1 MAVIK
6 SPNQEYTGTSAGVTF
21 VNGVGNTDN
30 ENLIEW
36 FREHGYEVEID
47 AEVSTEEDPGEKK
60 IDDLEKTEEIG
71 KNEKEVEVEK
81 EVEDEK
87 EVEKAKKPKK

>member
-36 FREHGYEVEID
+36 FRERGYEVE
-47 AEVSTEEDPGEKK
+47 EDSE
-60 IDDLEKTEEIG
+60 
-71 KNEKEVEVEK
+71 
-81 EVEDEK
+81 
-87 EVEKAKKPKK
+87 EKAKKPNIVTGKQIGRAHV

>member
-6 SPNQEYTGTSAGVTF
+6 SPNQEYTGISAGVTF

-36 FREHGYEVEID
+36 FRDHGYGVEID
-47 AEVSTEEDPGEKK
+47 AEVSTEEDLEEKE
-60 IDDLEKTEEIG
+60 IDDMEKMEE
-71 KNEKEVEVEK
+71 KDEK
-81 EVEDEK
+81 DEK
-87 EVEKAKKPKK
+87 EIEKAKKPKK

>member
-30 ENLIEW
+30 ENLIKW
-36 FREHGYEVEID
+36 FRDRGYEVE
-47 AEVSTEEDPGEKK
+47 EDSE
-60 IDDLEKTEEIG
+60 
-71 KNEKEVEVEK
+71 
-81 EVEDEK
+81 
-87 EVEKAKKPKK
+87 EKAKKPKK

>member
-36 FREHGYEVEID
+36 FRERGYEVE
-47 AEVSTEEDPGEKK
+47 EDSE
-60 IDDLEKTEEIG
+60 
-71 KNEKEVEVEK
+71 
-81 EVEDEK
+81 
-87 EVEKAKKPKK
+87 EKAKKTKEVGAGYGVYGKH

>member
-6 SPNQEYTGTSAGVTF
+6 SPNQEYTGTSAGVYF
-21 VNGVGNTDN
+21 VKGVGNTDN

-36 FREHGYEVEID
+36 FRDRGYEVEID
-47 AEVSTEEDPGEKK
+47 AEVSTEEDSGEKK

-71 KNEKEVEVEK
+71 KNEKEVE
-81 EVEDEK
+81 DEK

>member
-36 FREHGYEVEID
+36 FRERGYEVEID
-47 AEVSTEEDPGEKK
+47 AEVSTEEDPGEKEVE
-60 IDDLEKTEEIG
+60 DLEKTEEIG
-71 KNEKEVEVEK
+71 KNEK

>member
-6 SPNQEYTGTSAGVTF
+6 SPNQEYTGTSAGVYF

-36 FREHGYEVEID
+36 FRDRDYEVEID
-47 AEVSTEEDPGEKK
+47 AEVSTEEDSGEKK
-60 IDDLEKTEEIG
+60 INDLEKTEEIG
-71 KNEKEVEVEK
+71 K
-81 EVEDEK
+81 DEK

>member
-36 FREHGYEVEID
+36 FRERGYEG
-47 AEVSTEEDPGEKK
+47 EED
-60 IDDLEKTEEIG
+60 TEDTE
-71 KNEKEVEVEK
+71 
-81 EVEDEK
+81 
-87 EVEKAKKPKK
+87 EKAKKPKK

>member
-36 FREHGYEVEID
+36 FRDHGYEVEID
-47 AEVSTEEDPGEKK
+47 AEVSTEEDSGEKK

-71 KNEKEVEVEK
+71 KNEKEVEE
-81 EVEDEK
+81 EK

>member
-6 SPNQEYTGTSAGVTF
+6 SPNQEYTGTSAGVAF
-21 VNGVGNTDN
+21 INGVGNTDN

-36 FREHGYEVEID
+36 FRDRGYEVEID
-47 AEVSTEEDPGEKK
+47 AEVTTEEDLEEKE
-60 IDDLEKTEEIG
+60 IDNLEKTEEIR
-71 KNEKEVEVEK
+71 K
-81 EVEDEK
+81 DEK

>member
-6 SPNQEYTGTSAGVTF
+6 SPNQEYTGISAGVTF

-36 FREHGYEVEID
+36 FRDHGYEVEED
-47 AEVSTEEDPGEKK
+47 TED
-60 IDDLEKTEEIG
+60 TE
-71 KNEKEVEVEK
+71 
-81 EVEDEK
+81 
-87 EVEKAKKPKK
+87 EKAKKPKK

>member
-6 SPNQEYTGTSAGVTF
+6 SPNQEYTGTSAGVYF

-36 FREHGYEVEID
+36 FRDRGYEVE
-47 AEVSTEEDPGEKK
+47 EDS
-60 IDDLEKTEEIG
+60 
-71 KNEKEVEVEK
+71 
-81 EVEDEK
+81 EDSE
-87 EVEKAKKPKK
+87 EKAKKPKK

>member
-6 SPNQEYTGTSAGVTF
+6 SPNQEYTGTSAGVYF

-36 FREHGYEVEID
+36 FRDRGYEVEIPEVEEETED
-47 AEVSTEEDPGEKK
+47 VLAEEETEDVLAE
-60 IDDLEKTEEIG
+60 EEIEEP
-71 KNEKEVEVEK
+71 N
-81 EVEDEK
+81 
-87 EVEKAKKPKK
+87 KKSNKSKK

>member
-6 SPNQEYTGTSAGVTF
+6 SPNQEYTGTSAGVAF
-21 VNGVGNTDN
+21 INGVGNTDN

-36 FREHGYEVEID
+36 FRDRGYEVEID
-47 AEVSTEEDPGEKK
+47 AEVTTEEDLEEKE
-60 IDDLEKTEEIG
+60 IDDLEKTGEIG
-71 KNEKEVEVEK
+71 K
-81 EVEDEK
+81 DEK

>member
-6 SPNQEYTGTSAGVTF
+6 SPNQEYTGISAGVTF

-36 FREHGYEVEID
+36 FRERSYEVEID
-47 AEVSTEEDPGEKK
+47 AEVSTEEDSGEKK
-60 IDDLEKTEEIG
+60 IDDLEKTEEVG
-71 KNEKEVEVEK
+71 K
-81 EVEDEK
+81 DEK

>member
-6 SPNQEYTGTSAGVTF
+6 SPNQEYTGTSAGVYF

-36 FREHGYEVEID
+36 FRDRGYEVEID
-47 AEVSTEEDPGEKK
+47 AEVSTEEDSGEKK

-71 KNEKEVEVEK
+71 KNEKEVE
-81 EVEDEK
+81 DEK

>member
-6 SPNQEYTGTSAGVTF
+6 SPNQEYTGTSAGVYF
-21 VNGVGNTDN
+21 VNGLGNTDN

-36 FREHGYEVEID
+36 FRDRGYEVEID
-47 AEVSTEEDPGEKK
+47 AEVSTEEDSGEKK
-60 IDDLEKTEEIG
+60 IDDSEKTEEIG
-71 KNEKEVEVEK
+71 
-81 EVEDEK
+81 EDEK

>member
-6 SPNQEYTGTSAGVTF
+6 SPNQEYTGTSAGVAF

-36 FREHGYEVEID
+36 FRDRGYGVEID
-47 AEVSTEEDPGEKK
+47 AEVSTEEDLEEKEIDDMEKMGEK
-60 IDDLEKTEEIG
+60 
-71 KNEKEVEVEK
+71 
-81 EVEDEK
+81 DEK
-87 EVEKAKKPKK
+87 EIEKAKKPKK

>member
-6 SPNQEYTGTSAGVTF
+6 SPNQEYTGTSAGVAF
-21 VNGVGNTDN
+21 INGVGNTDN

-36 FREHGYEVEID
+36 FRDRGYEVEID
-47 AEVSTEEDPGEKK
+47 AEEDLEEKE

-71 KNEKEVEVEK
+71 K
-81 EVEDEK
+81 DEK

>member
-6 SPNQEYTGTSAGVTF
+6 SPNQEYTGTSAGVAF
-21 VNGVGNTDN
+21 INGVGNTDN

-36 FREHGYEVEID
+36 FRDRGYEVEID
-47 AEVSTEEDPGEKK
+47 AEVTTEEDLEEKE
-60 IDDLEKTEEIG
+60 IDDLEKTGEIG
-71 KNEKEVEVEK
+71 KDEK
-81 EVEDEK
+81 EDEK

>member
-6 SPNQEYTGTSAGVTF
+6 SPNQEYTGTSAGVYF

-36 FREHGYEVEID
+36 FRERGYEVEED
-47 AEVSTEEDPGEKK
+47 KEDTE
-60 IDDLEKTEEIG
+60 
-71 KNEKEVEVEK
+71 
-81 EVEDEK
+81 
-87 EVEKAKKPKK
+87 EKAKKPKK

>member
-36 FREHGYEVEID
+36 FRDHGYEVEID
-47 AEVSTEEDPGEKK
+47 AEVSTEEDLEEKEIDDMEKMGEK
-60 IDDLEKTEEIG
+60 
-71 KNEKEVEVEK
+71 
-81 EVEDEK
+81 DEK
-87 EVEKAKKPKK
+87 EIEKAKKPKK

>member
-6 SPNQEYTGTSAGVTF
+6 SPNQEYTGTSAGVAF

-36 FREHGYEVEID
+36 FRDRGYEVEID
-47 AEVSTEEDPGEKK
+47 AEVTTEEDLEEKE

-71 KNEKEVEVEK
+71 K
-81 EVEDEK
+81 DEK

>member
-6 SPNQEYTGTSAGVTF
+6 SPNQEYTGTSAGVYF

-30 ENLIEW
+30 ENLIDW
-36 FREHGYEVEID
+36 FRERGYEVEID

-71 KNEKEVEVEK
+71 KNEKEVE
-81 EVEDEK
+81 DEK

>member
-6 SPNQEYTGTSAGVTF
+6 SPNQEYTGTSAGVAF

-36 FREHGYEVEID
+36 FRDHGYEVEED
-47 AEVSTEEDPGEKK
+47 TEDTED
-60 IDDLEKTEEIG
+60 TE
-71 KNEKEVEVEK
+71 
-81 EVEDEK
+81 
-87 EVEKAKKPKK
+87 EKAKKPKK

>member
-1 MAVIK
+1 MTVIK

-36 FREHGYEVEID
+36 FRDRGYEVEED
-47 AEVSTEEDPGEKK
+47 TE
-60 IDDLEKTEEIG
+60 
-71 KNEKEVEVEK
+71 
-81 EVEDEK
+81 
-87 EVEKAKKPKK
+87 EKAKKPKK

>member
-6 SPNQEYTGTSAGVTF
+6 SPNQEYTGISAGVYF

-36 FREHGYEVEID
+36 FRDHDYEVEID
-47 AEVSTEEDPGEKK
+47 AEVSTEEDSGEKK

-71 KNEKEVEVEK
+71 K
-81 EVEDEK
+81 DEK

>member
-1 MAVIK
+1 MARIK
-6 SPNQEYTGTSAGVTF
+6 APNKEYTGISASVYF

-36 FREHGYEVEID
+36 FRDRGYEVDEDSEEKEEKEEKEID
-47 AEVSTEEDPGEKK
+47 G
-60 IDDLEKTEEIG
+60 LEKTEEIG
-71 KNEKEVEVEK
+71 K
-81 EVEDEK
+81 DEK

>member
-1 MAVIK
+1 MTVIK
-6 SPNQEYTGTSAGVTF
+6 SPNQEYTGTSAGVVF

-36 FREHGYEVEID
+36 FRDRGYGVEID
-47 AEVSTEEDPGEKK
+47 AEVTTEEDLEEKE

-71 KNEKEVEVEK
+71 KNEKEVE
-81 EVEDEK
+81 DEK

>member
-6 SPNQEYTGTSAGVTF
+6 SPNQEYTGTSAGVYF

-36 FREHGYEVEID
+36 FRDRGYEVEID
-47 AEVSTEEDPGEKK
+47 AEVTTEEDLEEKE

-71 KNEKEVEVEK
+71 K
-81 EVEDEK
+81 DEK

>member
-6 SPNQEYTGTSAGVTF
+6 SPNQEYTGTSAGVAF

-36 FREHGYEVEID
+36 FRDRGYGVEID
-47 AEVSTEEDPGEKK
+47 AEVSTEEDLEEKEIDDMEKMGEKE
-60 IDDLEKTEEIG
+60 IDDMEKMG
-71 KNEKEVEVEK
+71 EK
-81 EVEDEK
+81 DEK
-87 EVEKAKKPKK
+87 EIEKAKKTKK

>member
-6 SPNQEYTGTSAGVTF
+6 SPNQEYTGTSAGVYF

-36 FREHGYEVEID
+36 FRERGYEG
-47 AEVSTEEDPGEKK
+47 EED
-60 IDDLEKTEEIG
+60 TEDTE
-71 KNEKEVEVEK
+71 
-81 EVEDEK
+81 
-87 EVEKAKKPKK
+87 EKAKKPKK

>member
-6 SPNQEYTGTSAGVTF
+6 SPNQEYTGTSAGVYF

-36 FREHGYEVEID
+36 FRDRGYEVEID
-47 AEVSTEEDPGEKK
+47 AEVSTEEDSGEKK
-60 IDDLEKTEEIG
+60 IDDSEKTEEIG
-71 KNEKEVEVEK
+71 
-81 EVEDEK
+81 EDEK

>member
-6 SPNQEYTGTSAGVTF
+6 SPNQEYTGTSAGVAF
-21 VNGVGNTDN
+21 INGVGNTDN

-36 FREHGYEVEID
+36 FRDRGYEVEID
-47 AEVSTEEDPGEKK
+47 AEVTTEEDLEEKE

-71 KNEKEVEVEK
+71 K
-81 EVEDEK
+81 DEK

>member
-6 SPNQEYTGTSAGVTF
+6 SPNQEYTGASAGVYF

-36 FREHGYEVEID
+36 FRDRGYEVE
-47 AEVSTEEDPGEKK
+47 EDSE
-60 IDDLEKTEEIG
+60 
-71 KNEKEVEVEK
+71 
-81 EVEDEK
+81 
-87 EVEKAKKPKK
+87 EKAKKPKK

>member
-6 SPNQEYTGTSAGVTF
+6 SPNQEYTGISAGVTF

-36 FREHGYEVEID
+36 FRERSYEVEID
-47 AEVSTEEDPGEKK
+47 AEVSTEEDSGEKK
-60 IDDLEKTEEIG
+60 IDDLEKTEEVG
-71 KNEKEVEVEK
+71 K
-81 EVEDEK
+81 DEK
-87 EVEKAKKPKK
+87 VVEKAKKPKK

>member
-6 SPNQEYTGTSAGVTF
+6 SPNQEYTGTSAGVYF

-36 FREHGYEVEID
+36 FRDRDYEVEID
-47 AEVSTEEDPGEKK
+47 AEVSTEEDSGEKK

-71 KNEKEVEVEK
+71 KNEKEVE
-81 EVEDEK
+81 DEK